1 MNMDIDLIGLQEL
14 QRRLKG
20 LGNEKQL
27 KKAARSSLRKGAA
40 PVRKSAQDGAKR
52 IDDPE
57 TAEMIYKNVAV
68 RAGGARAE
76 RRVGGAMVKVGV
88 LGGAR
93 NMSKYGEFK
102 GGGKSN
108 PGGDTFYWRFHEFG
122 TSQMAAR
129 PFMQPAMSQNTSKA
143 TDLFVQDFN
152 LQIDRM
158 LKNVP

>member
-1 MNMDIDLIGLQEL
+1 MRSSVSLEGLTQL
-14 QRRLKG
+14 NGILKS
-20 LGNEKQL
+20 LGDERSL
-27 KKAARSSLRKGAA
+27 KKSARSSLRKGAT
-40 PVRKSAQDGAKR
+40 PIRKSAQDGAKR

-129 PFMQPAMSQNTSKA
+129 PFMQPAMSQNTSRA

>member
-57 TAEMIYKNVAV
+57 TAEMIYKNVVV
-68 RAGGARAE
+68 RGGGARGE
-76 RRVGGAMVKVGV
+76 RRVGGAMVRVGI

-102 GGGKSN
+102 GAGKSN
-108 PGGDTFYWRFHEFG
+108 PGGDTWYWRLIEFG
-122 TSQMAAR
+122 TSQHADR
-129 PFMQPAMSQNTSKA
+129 PFMRPALASNTGKA

-152 LQIDRM
+152 LQIAR
-158 LKNVP
+158 LLNNVS